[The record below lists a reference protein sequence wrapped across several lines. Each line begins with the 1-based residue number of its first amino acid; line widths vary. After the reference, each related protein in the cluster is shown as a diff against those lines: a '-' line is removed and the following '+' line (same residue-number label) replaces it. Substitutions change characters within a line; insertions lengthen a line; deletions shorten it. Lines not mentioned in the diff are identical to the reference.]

1 VLKEQVNVGIFYIF
15 PHENRCELLFPKN
28 LHRLEA
34 LFPQTNIANI
44 KNRLTAFGKRA
55 KTITLGT
62 NFHDLD
68 AQSLII
74 KHFGPREA
82 SNLYFETPKKAF
94 FAHFSD
100 LIENDRKEYFD
111 PFYTSSSPKKEAHDG
126 AFLRSLF
133 DKQVSKLQIK
143 KELLQTNYVIKGKR
157 SDVEIDY
164 AWQNGQLN
172 LVQAVSF
179 DFKAR
184 KHFEEKS
191 FFWIGKLNYIA
202 DTLQENKI
210 HLDFLVAKPRNTDLL
225 PYFEESIA
233 NIKDIGKDFLGIV
246 DESEIRSF
254 TEKIAKNIH

>member
-1 VLKEQVNVGIFYIF
+1 MLNEQVNVGIFYIF

-34 LFPQTNIANI
+34 LFPQTNIASI
-44 KNRLTAFGKRA
+44 KKYLTAFAKRA
-55 KTITLGT
+55 QTITLGT
-62 NFHDLD
+62 DLFNLD

-82 SNLYFETPKKAF
+82 SSLYFETPRKAF
-94 FAHFSD
+94 FTRFAD

-111 PFYTSSSPKKEAHDG
+111 PFYTSSPKKEAHDG

-133 DKQVSKLQIK
+133 DKQVTELQIK

-157 SDVEIDY
+157 SDIKFDY

-184 KHFEEKS
+184 KHFEDKS

-210 HLDFLVAKPRNTDLL
+210 HLDFLVAKPKNTNLL

-233 NIKDIGKDFLGIV
+233 NIKDIGKDFLDIV